1 VPDTL
6 VPESATP
13 DSGVTTDAPSPEVT
27 SGIVP
32 RTVRRLRAVR
42 GLDLGTALA
51 AVWLLV
57 VILAAALADLLPLS
71 ESRDPSKTLLTPSMQ
86 PPNLFS
92 AHPFG
97 TDKQGLDLLGG
108 LVYGARVSLIVGLGG
123 VVCGVLVGG
132 VIGLAAGYFRGRTDT
147 VVSVLGDTMLAFP
160 PLILLMALVTI
171 LEPNV
176 RNVAVALGI
185 MVVPTYIRLVRANTM
200 SLRSR
205 EFVTAARSLGASD
218 RRIMTREIAPNLV
231 LPVLSYSFMVVAVLI
246 VAEASL
252 SYLGLSIPRPEP
264 TWGNMIAA
272 GQTEFQDDPYLVL
285 VPGAALFLTV
295 FSLNRIGETARKL
308 WDPTA
313 GKL

>member
-1 VPDTL
+1 MPDTL
-6 VPESATP
+6 TPESVRTARPATP
-13 DSGVTTDAPSPEVT
+13 AVESKPTPRVT
-27 SGIVP
+27 
-32 RTVRRLRAVR
+32 RR
-42 GLDLGTALA
+42 LDLGTALA
-51 AVWLLV
+51 LAWLAVV
-57 VILAAALADLLPLS
+57 ALAAVVADWLPLS

-86 PPNLFS
+86 PPNLLS
-92 AHPFG
+92 ANPLG

-108 LVYGARVSLIVGLGG
+108 LIYGARVSLIVGLGG
-123 VVCGVLVGG
+123 VICGVLVGG
-132 VIGLAAGYFRGRTDT
+132 AIGIVAGYYRGRTDT
-147 VVSVLGDTMLAFP
+147 LVSVLSDTMLAFP

-176 RNVAVALGI
+176 RNVAIALGI

-205 EFVTAARSLGASD
+205 EFVTAARSLGASN
-218 RRIMTREIAPNLV
+218 RRIMVREIAPNLV

-272 GQTEFQDDPYLVL
+272 GQSEFQDNPYLVL

-313 GKL
+313 SKL

>member
-1 VPDTL
+1 MPDILTSETVPTAGPAAPTVDT
-6 VPESATP
+6 
-13 DSGVTTDAPSPEVT
+13 
-27 SGIVP
+27 
-32 RTVRRLRAVR
+32 TVRKTRRSPR
-42 GLDLGTALA
+42 LDLGTALA
-51 AVWLLV
+51 LAWLTLVAVAA
-57 VILAAALADLLPLS
+57 VIADWLPLS
-71 ESRDPSKTLLTPSMQ
+71 ESRDPAKALLTPSMQ
-86 PPNLFS
+86 PPNLLS
-92 AHPFG
+92 ANPLG
-97 TDKQGLDLLGG
+97 TDRQGLDLLGG
-108 LVYGARVSLIVGLGG
+108 LMYGARVSLVVGIGG

-132 VIGLAAGYFRGRTDT
+132 AIGIIAGYFRGRTDT
-147 VVSVLGDTMLAFP
+147 VVSVLSDTMLAFP

-176 RNVAVALGI
+176 RNVAIALGI
-185 MVVPTYIRLVRANTM
+185 MVVPTYVRLVRANTM
-200 SLRSR
+200 SQRSR
-205 EFVTAARSLGASD
+205 EFVTAARSLGASN
-218 RRIMTREIAPNLV
+218 RRIMVREIAPNLV

-272 GQTEFQDDPYLVL
+272 GQSEFQEYPYLVL

-295 FSLNRIGETARKL
+295 FSLNRIGETARRM